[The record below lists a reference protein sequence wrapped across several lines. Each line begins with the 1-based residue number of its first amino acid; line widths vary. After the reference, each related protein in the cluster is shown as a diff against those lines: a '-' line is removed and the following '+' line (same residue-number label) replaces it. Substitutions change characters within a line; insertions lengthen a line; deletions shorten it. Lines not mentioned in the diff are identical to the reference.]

1 MPSKKR
7 KFGDVGEEF
16 AKDYLLSKGYAIV
29 LCNYQKPWGEIDI
42 IAEKAGII
50 RFIEVK
56 TSRFYPES
64 SFTPEIRVNKKKI
77 RSLKRICETYLL
89 EQKLP
94 PDREWQIDVISVIL
108 NDDDTLREIN
118 HIENAVFER
127 PYWP

>member
-1 MPSKKR
+1 MPSSKR
-7 KFGDVGEEF
+7 KFGDIGEKT
-16 AKDYLLSKGYAIV
+16 AANYLDARGFRIINTGYRK
-29 LCNYQKPWGEIDI
+29 LYGEIDI
-42 IAEKAGII
+42 VAEKDGII
-50 RFIEVK
+50 RFVEVK

-108 NDDDTLREIN
+108 NDEDTIREIN

-127 PYWP
+127 PY